1 MTALAGLFRAPVTRA
16 YSSAGAAAARPK
28 KKGQPQCHNDNK
40 SARERIDFDVRV
52 IVFTPTTAA
61 IADEFFLVRAH
72 VNAWN
77 RALYASFCPNSYHA
91 AETRDCNFK
100 STLANQKTAKT
111 AEYNNQTGSS
121 ENSGTPI
128 GLSPSDTI
136 QPTPQAGAKFAVLNR
151 IRFLRSRQEIDKL
164 IAKFRRKRFRFLSPC
179 TPSPGRE
186 RRASWS
192 QTVDG

>member
-100 STLANQKTAKT
+100 STLPNQKTAKV

-121 ENSGTPI
+121 EESKPPI
-128 GLSPSDTI
+128 APSPNDTI
-136 QPTPQAGAKFAVLNR
+136 QSTPQAAAKSDVMNR
-151 IRFLRSRQEIDKL
+151 IRFLGSRQEIDTL
-164 IAKFRRKRFRFLSPC
+164 IVKFQRKRFRILAPC
-179 TPSPGRE
+179 TTSPRSE
-186 RRASWS
+186 RRAS
-192 QTVDG
+192 